1 MAFAFVFPGQGSQSV
16 GMLGA
21 LAAAEP
27 AVRATFDE
35 ASQVLGYDLWQLVS
49 AGPEEALNATE
60 RTQPAMLAAGVAV
73 WRVWQARGGASPVLV
88 SGHSLG
94 EFTALV
100 CVGALDYAA
109 AIGLVRFR
117 GQVMQEAVPAGSG
130 AMAAILGLDDA
141 ALLAVCREAAS
152 GAVVEAVN
160 FNSPGQVVIAGDAAA
175 VQRAIEVAKT
185 RGAKRA
191 VMLPVSV
198 PSHSSLMRAAGE
210 RLRQRLQALEVREP
224 RIPYL
229 SAVDARPHREPGD
242 IREVLVR
249 QISSPVRWTDTLR
262 ALAGERIAQVIEC
275 GPGKVLTGLN
285 RRIERGTEL
294 TFLAI
299 EDPASIGAALSA
311 TRGASH
317 A

>member
-1 MAFAFVFPGQGSQSV
+1 MTFAFVFAGQGSQSV
-16 GMLGA
+16 GMLAA

-27 AVRATFDE
+27 TVRSTFDE
-35 ASQVLGYDLWQLVS
+35 ASTVLGYDLWQLVS

-73 WRVWQARGGASPVLV
+73 WRVWRGRGGALPAVV

-100 CVGALDYAA
+100 CAGALDYLA
-109 AIGLVRFR
+109 AIELVRFR
-117 GQVMQEAVPAGSG
+117 GQVMQEAVPVGSG
-130 AMAAILGLDDA
+130 AMAAILGLDDE
-141 ALLAVCREAAS
+141 ALLTVCREAAG

-160 FNSPGQVVIAGDAAA
+160 FNCPGQVVIAGDAPA
-175 VQRAIEVAKT
+175 VQRAIDAAKR

-191 VMLPVSV
+191 VPLPVSV
-198 PSHSSLMRAAGE
+198 PSHSSLMRGAGE
-210 RLRQRLQALEVREP
+210 RLRAKLETLTLRAAA
-224 RIPYL
+224 IPYV
-229 SAVDARPHREPGD
+229 SAVDARAHAEPAD
-242 IREVLVR
+242 ILDVLVR

-262 ALAGERIAQVIEC
+262 ALIGRGVVQVLEC

-285 RRIERGTEL
+285 RRIERRPDL
-294 TFLAI
+294 SFFAL
-299 EDPASIGAALSA
+299 EDPASIDAALSA
-311 TRGASH
+311 TGAASH